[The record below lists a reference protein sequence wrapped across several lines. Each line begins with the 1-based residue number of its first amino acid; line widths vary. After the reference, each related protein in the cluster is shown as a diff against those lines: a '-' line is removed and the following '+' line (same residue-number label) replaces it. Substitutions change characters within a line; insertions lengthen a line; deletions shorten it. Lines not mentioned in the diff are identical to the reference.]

1 MFEQLEQ
8 FLKSPEL
15 YETTENIFWK
25 DEHISKKLLEIH
37 LDPNEDLASRR
48 SDFIDRSV
56 SWIKAI
62 MPPEQ
67 YRKLLDIGCG
77 PGLYSERFAKAG
89 YHVTGIDFS
98 SRSIEYARAVAE
110 TQRNAVTYVCE
121 DYLQMT
127 IPDLFDAAVMIY
139 CDYGA
144 LSTDNRKRLLKNAF
158 ERLRSGGRFLLDVCS
173 LKQYDEFAE
182 SRTWEV
188 QDGGFWSA
196 DRYYC
201 LRNDRKYQENTTL
214 SQYLVVTHDAAR
226 AYHVWNHCFSK
237 CDLIAEVEAAGFR
250 TLQVFG
256 DVAGTPYTED
266 SMTIA
271 ILLEKP

>member
-1 MFEQLEQ
+1 MFEQLEK
-8 FLKSPEL
+8 FLNSPEL
-15 YETTENIFWK
+15 YETTENVFWK

-62 MPPEQ
+62 VPPEQ

-77 PGLYSERFAKAG
+77 PGLYAGRFAKDG

-110 TQRNAVTYVCE
+110 VQRNAVTYVCE

-127 IPDLFDAAVMIY
+127 IPDLFDVAVMIY

-144 LSTDNRKRLLKNAF
+144 LSTDNRKRLLKNAY

-173 LKQYDEFAE
+173 LKQYEGFPE

-201 LRNDRKYQENTTL
+201 LRNDQKYQEHTTL
-214 SQYLVVTHDAAR
+214 SQYLVVTHDATR

-237 CDLIAEVEAAGFR
+237 SDLIVEAEAAGFR

-256 DVAGTPYTED
+256 DVAGKPYTED

>member
-1 MFEQLEQ
+1 MFEQLEK
-8 FLKSPEL
+8 FLKTPNL
-15 YETTENIFWK
+15 YETTEFVFWQE
-25 DEHISKKLLEIH
+25 EHISKKLLEIH
-37 LDPNEDLASRR
+37 LDPNDDLASRKPG
-48 SDFIDRSV
+48 FIDRSV
-56 SWIKAI
+56 SWIQTIA
-62 MPPEQ
+62 PPEQ

-77 PGLYSERFAKAG
+77 PGLYSERLAQAE
-89 YHVTGIDFS
+89 YRVTGIDFS
-98 SRSIEYARAVAE
+98 RRSIEYARAVAE
-110 TQRNAVTYVCE
+110 TQNNAITYVCE
-121 DYLQMT
+121 NYLQMT
-127 IPDLFDAAVMIY
+127 IPDLFDFAVMIY

-144 LSTDNRKRLLKNAF
+144 LSTDNRKRLMKNAF

-173 LKQYDEFAE
+173 LKQYDGFEE

-201 LRNDRKYQENTTL
+201 LRNDQKYMENTTL
-214 SQYLVVTHDAAR
+214 SQYFVVTRDEAR

-237 CDLIAEVEAAGFR
+237 SELTSEAEATGFHSI
-250 TLQVFG
+250 QVFG
-256 DVAGTPYTED
+256 DVAGMPYTED